1 MLELISPTAGYL
13 QLVNDESAFNCQD
26 EVVNQ
31 LNLHVSDLI
40 DFVSKTAVPQK
51 RWSFCKAQICPPL
64 AAGCSLPG
72 NDDVI

>member
-1 MLELISPTAGYL
+1 MLELISPTAAYL

-31 LNLHVSDLI
+31 LNLHVFDLI
-40 DFVSKTAVPQK
+40 DFVSKPAVPQK

-64 AAGCSLPG
+64 APGCNLPG
-72 NDDVI
+72 NGDVI